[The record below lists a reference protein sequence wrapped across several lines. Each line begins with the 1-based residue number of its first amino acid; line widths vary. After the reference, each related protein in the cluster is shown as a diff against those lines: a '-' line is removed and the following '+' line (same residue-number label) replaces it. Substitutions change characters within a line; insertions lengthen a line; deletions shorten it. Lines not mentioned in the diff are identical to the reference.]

1 MNSEECGWLLR
12 VGLIV
17 DDESRPDPSVGSVP
31 ARLGI
36 APTRAWKRGD
46 VLSAR
51 GDRRYKTNGFRY
63 DFYHDYNG
71 DSEVEVTRALAW
83 LSSVG
88 AATILEPYDRQIA
101 ITVKLYG
108 KETHPVPILSFSKE
122 AVRQA
127 SDLGLSIDIDL
138 YVWGSE
144 KPVLR
149 RRM

>member
-17 DDESRPDPSVGSVP
+17 DDESRPDPSVESVP

-36 APTRAWKRGD
+36 TPTRAWKRGD
-46 VLSAR
+46 LLSER
-51 GDRRYKTNGFRY
+51 GDRRYKTDGFRY
-63 DFYHDYNG
+63 DFYHDYDG
-71 DSEVEVTRALAW
+71 DAEAEVLRALAW
-83 LSSVG
+83 LSTVG
-88 AATILEPYDRQIA
+88 AANILEPYDRQLA

-108 KETHPVPILSFSKE
+108 KETHPVPILSFTKE
-122 AVRQA
+122 AIGLT

-149 RRM
+149 IR